1 MSPVHSID
9 KVSASVILNA
19 PQSDIFPNMIKISS
33 ASTDTT
39 PKITDNK
46 TEKISKHLD
55 DNFLTV
61 GLATM
66 GGFAIGRGTAKIIER
81 PIDNLP
87 ASLIGATVCGA
98 AITGMIGF
106 YIAKYGGFFD
116 KERDFRQMFKNI

>member
-33 ASTDTT
+33 VTTDT
-39 PKITDNK
+39 ITDNK
-46 TEKISKHLD
+46 TEKTSKYS
-55 DNFLTV
+55 DNTLLNV

-116 KERDFRQMFKNI
+116 KERDFRQMFKNL